1 MIGISV
7 YLSDE
12 AAEERILR
20 ASSLGINLAFT
31 SLHIPEESA
40 FSREHVG
47 HLLSIFKSEGFE
59 VFADVSKN
67 TSSFLGLDSFEELKE
82 LGVTALRLDDGFTV
96 EEMLALSQHFQIAI
110 NASTVGERELQEWTS
125 SGLETGSMV
134 AWHNFYPK
142 PETGL
147 DQDYYKKQQKLFE
160 ALDIPVYA
168 FIPGDEE
175 KRGPLYKGLPTLE
188 DHRDQNP
195 YWSAIQLRRWG
206 VQGVFIGDPGCSQEL
221 LRKLM
226 DYNQENVMELAYE
239 GGGEIEG
246 EYQLRPDPGRDV
258 YRFLDTRASHDVPPS
273 NTVERPRGT
282 ITQDNDLYGRYK
294 GEMQIVRN
302 DLEKN
307 PAVNVVGRIREEDL
321 GLLELLEPG
330 QKIRLIRV
338 IRGTD
343 LRE

>member
-12 AAEERILR
+12 GAEESILR
-20 ASSLGINLAFT
+20 ASSLGIKLAFT

-40 FSREHVG
+40 YSSEHVR
-47 HLLSIFKSEGFE
+47 HLLSIFKREGFE

-67 TSSFLGLDSFEELKE
+67 TPSFLGLSHLEELKE
-82 LGVTALRLDDGFTV
+82 LGVSALRLDDGFTA
-96 EEMLALSQHFQIAI
+96 EELVDLSRHFQIAI
-110 NASTVGERELQEWTS
+110 NASTVGERELLEWTS
-125 SGLETGSMV
+125 SGLETRNMI

-147 DQDYYKKQQKLFE
+147 DQDYFMRQQRLFG

-168 FIPGDEE
+168 FIPGDEG

-188 DHRDQNP
+188 DHRDRNP
-195 YWSAIQLRRWG
+195 YTSAIQLRHLG
-206 VQGVFIGDPGCSQEL
+206 VQGVFIGDPEWSQEL
-221 LRKLM
+221 LRKLV
-226 DYNQENVMELAYE
+226 DHDQENVMELSYD
-239 GGGEIEG
+239 GLGEMEG

-258 YRFLDTRASHDVPPS
+258 YRLLDTRKSQDVPPS

-307 PAVNVVGRIREEDL
+307 PAVNVIGRISEKDL
-321 GLLELLEPG
+321 DLLELMDPG
-330 QKIRLIRV
+330 QKIRLT
-338 IRGTD
+338 RGTD
-343 LRE
+343 LSD

>member
-1 MIGISV
+1 MK
-7 YLSDE
+7 
-12 AAEERILR
+12 
-20 ASSLGINLAFT
+20 LAFT

-40 FSREHVG
+40 YNREHVRN
-47 HLLSIFKSEGFE
+47 LLSIFQCEGFE

-67 TSSFLGLDSFEELKE
+67 TPSFLGLDSFEELKE
-82 LGVTALRLDDGFTV
+82 LGVTALRLDDGFTA
-96 EEMLALSQHFQIAI
+96 EEMVALSHHFQVAI
-110 NASTVGERELQEWTS
+110 NASTAQERELKDWMD
-125 SGLETGSMV
+125 SGLETGNMI

-147 DQDYYKKQQKLFE
+147 DQDYFMKQQKLFE

-168 FIPGDEE
+168 FIPGDDE

-195 YWSAIQLRRWG
+195 YKSAIQLRHFG

-221 LRKLM
+221 LCKLI
-226 DYNQENVMELAYE
+226 DYDKENVMEVAYE
-239 GGGEIEG
+239 GGGEMEG
-246 EYQLRPDPGRDV
+246 EYQLRPDLGRDV
-258 YRFLDTRASHDVPPS
+258 YRLLDTRKSHDVPPS
-273 NTVERPRGT
+273 NTVKRPRGT

-294 GEMQIVRN
+294 GEIQIVRN

-321 GLLELLEPG
+321 DLLELLDPG
-330 QKIRLIRV
+330 QKIRLIR
-338 IRGTD
+338 GTD
-343 LRE
+343 LS

>member
-20 ASSLGINLAFT
+20 ASSSGIKLAFT
-31 SLHIPEESA
+31 SLHIPEESVY
-40 FSREHVG
+40 SREHVS
-47 HLLSIFKSEGFE
+47 HLLSIFKRDGFE

-67 TSSFLGLDSFEELKE
+67 TPSFLGLSHLEELKE
-82 LGVTALRLDDGFTV
+82 LGVTALRLDDGFTA
-96 EEMLALSQHFQIAI
+96 EEMVTLSRHFQIAI
-110 NASTVGERELQEWTS
+110 NASTVGQRELREWTS
-125 SGLETGSMV
+125 SGLETGNMI

-147 DQDYYKKQQKLFE
+147 DQDYFMKQQRLFE

-188 DHRDQNP
+188 DHRDQNL
-195 YWSAIQLRRWG
+195 YTSALQLRHCG

-221 LRKLM
+221 LRKLA
-226 DYNQENVMELAYE
+226 DYDQENVIELSYE
-239 GGGEIEG
+239 GRGEIKG

-258 YRFLDTRASHDVPPS
+258 YRLLETRTNGDVPPS

-282 ITQDNDLYGRYK
+282 ITQDNSLYGRYK

-321 GLLELLEPG
+321 DLLELLEPG
-330 QKIRLIRV
+330 QKIRLIR
-338 IRGTD
+338 GTD
-343 LRE
+343 LSM

>member
-20 ASSLGINLAFT
+20 ASSSGIKLAFT

-40 FSREHVG
+40 YSREHVS
-47 HLLSIFKSEGFE
+47 HLLSIFKRDGFE

-67 TSSFLGLDSFEELKE
+67 TTALLGLSHLEELKE
-82 LGVTALRLDDGFTV
+82 LGVTALRLDDGFTA
-96 EEMLALSQHFQIAI
+96 EEMVTLSRHFQIAI
-110 NASTVGERELQEWTS
+110 NASTVGERELREWTS
-125 SGLETGSMV
+125 NGLETGNMI

-147 DQDYYKKQQKLFE
+147 DQDYFMKQQRLFE

-195 YWSAIQLRRWG
+195 YTSALQLRHCG

-221 LRKLM
+221 LGKLA
-226 DYNQENVMELAYE
+226 DYDQENVIELSYE
-239 GGGEIEG
+239 GLGEIEG

-258 YRFLDTRASHDVPPS
+258 YRLLETRTNGDAPPS

-282 ITQDNDLYGRYK
+282 ITQDNNLYGRYK

-302 DLEKN
+302 DRKKN

-321 GLLELLEPG
+321 DLLELLEPG
-330 QKIRLIRV
+330 QKIRLIR
-338 IRGTD
+338 GMD
-343 LRE
+343 LSM

>member
-12 AAEERILR
+12 EAEERILR
-20 ASSLGINLAFT
+20 ASLSGIKLAFT

-40 FSREHVG
+40 YSREHVSR
-47 HLLSIFKSEGFE
+47 LLSIFKREGFE

-67 TSSFLGLDSFEELKE
+67 TPSFLGLSCFKELKE
-82 LGVTALRLDDGFTV
+82 LGVTALRLDDGFTT
-96 EEMLALSQHFQIAI
+96 EEMLRLSNHFQIAI
-110 NASTVGERELQEWTS
+110 NASTVGRKELQEWIS
-125 SGLETGSMV
+125 NGLETGSMI

-147 DQDYYKKQQKLFE
+147 DQDYFKKQQKLFE

-195 YWSAIQLRRWG
+195 FVSSIQLRHWG
-206 VQGVFIGDPGCSQEL
+206 VKGVFIGDPSCSQEL

-226 DYNQENVMELAYE
+226 DYDQGNVMELSYE
-239 GGGEIEG
+239 GGGEFEE

-258 YRFLDTRASHDVPPS
+258 YRLLDTRTSHDVLPS
-273 NTVERPRGT
+273 NTAERPRGT

-302 DLEKN
+302 DMEKN
-307 PAVNVVGRIREEDL
+307 PAVNVVGRICEEDL
-321 GLLELLEPG
+321 NLLELLEPG
-330 QKIRLIRV
+330 QKIRLIR
-338 IRGTD
+338 GTD
-343 LRE
+343 LRI

>member
-20 ASSLGINLAFT
+20 ASLSGIKLAFT

-40 FSREHVG
+40 YNREHVS
-47 HLLSIFKSEGFE
+47 HLLSIFQREGFE

-67 TSSFLGLDSFEELKE
+67 TPSFLGLDSFEELKD
-82 LGVTALRLDDGFTV
+82 LGVTALRLDDGFTT
-96 EEMLALSQHFQIAI
+96 EEMMELSQHFQIAI
-110 NASTVGERELQEWTS
+110 NASTVGARELQEWIDA
-125 SGLETGSMV
+125 GLEKGSMI

-147 DQDYYKKQQKLFE
+147 GKDYFLEQQKFYE
-160 ALDIPVYA
+160 TFAIPVYA
-168 FIPGDEE
+168 FIPGDEV
-175 KRGPLYKGLPTLE
+175 KRGPLYRGLPTLE
-188 DHRDQNP
+188 GHRKQQP
-195 YWSAIQLRRWG
+195 YTSAVQLSQWG
-206 VQGVFIGDPGCSQEL
+206 VTGVFVGDPGFSQEL
-221 LRKLM
+221 LRKLA
-226 DYNQENVMELAYE
+226 DYDQENVIELSYE
-239 GGGEIEG
+239 GRGEIKG

-258 YRFLDTRASHDVPPS
+258 YRLLETRTNGDVPPS

-282 ITQDNDLYGRYK
+282 ITRDNNLYGRYK

-307 PAVNVVGRIREEDL
+307 PAVNTVGRIREEDL
-321 GLLELLEPG
+321 DLLELLEPG
-330 QKIRLIRV
+330 QKIRLIR
-338 IRGTD
+338 GTD
-343 LRE
+343 LSM

>member
-12 AAEERILR
+12 GAEVRILR
-20 ASSLGINLAFT
+20 ASSSGIKLAFT

-40 FSREHVG
+40 YSRKHVSY
-47 HLLSIFKSEGFE
+47 LLSIFQREGFE

-67 TSSFLGLDSFEELKE
+67 TPSILGLSRFEELKE
-82 LGVTALRLDDGFTV
+82 LGVTALRLDDGFTA
-96 EEMLALSQHFQIAI
+96 EEMVALSRYFQIAI
-110 NASTVGERELQEWTS
+110 NASTVVARELQEWIS
-125 SGLETGSMV
+125 SGLETGNMI

-147 DQDYYKKQQKLFE
+147 DQDYFMKQQKLFE

-168 FIPGDEE
+168 FIPGDEG

-195 YWSAIQLRRWG
+195 YTSAIQLRHCG
-206 VQGVFIGDPGCSQEL
+206 VQGVFIGDPECSQEL
-221 LRKLM
+221 LRKLV
-226 DYNQENVMELAYE
+226 DHDQENVMELSYD
-239 GGGEIEG
+239 GGGEMEG

-258 YRFLDTRASHDVPPS
+258 YRLLETRTNGDVPPS

-282 ITQDNDLYGRYK
+282 ITRDNDWYGRYK
-294 GEMQIVRN
+294 GEMQIVRKN
-302 DLEKN
+302 LEKN
-307 PAVNVVGRIREEDL
+307 PAVNVVGKIRDEDL
-321 GLLELLEPG
+321 DLLELLEPG
-330 QKIRLIRV
+330 QKIRLIR
-338 IRGTD
+338 GTD
-343 LRE
+343 LCM

>member
-12 AAEERILR
+12 GAEERILR
-20 ASSLGINLAFT
+20 ASSSGMKLAFT

-40 FSREHVG
+40 YSKEHVS
-47 HLLSIFKSEGFE
+47 HLLSIFKREGFE

-67 TSSFLGLDSFEELKE
+67 TPSFLGLSHLEELKE
-82 LGVTALRLDDGFTV
+82 LGVTALRLDDGFTTD
-96 EEMLALSQHFQIAI
+96 EMMELSRHFQIAI
-110 NASTVGERELQEWTS
+110 NASTVGARELQEWIS
-125 SGLETGSMV
+125 CGLETGSMI

-147 DQDYYKKQQKLFE
+147 DQAYFMKQQKLFE

-168 FIPGDEE
+168 FIPGDGE

-195 YWSAIQLRRWG
+195 YMSAIQLRHCG
-206 VQGVFIGDPGCSQEL
+206 IQGVFIGDPGCSQEL
-221 LRKLM
+221 MCKLVEY
-226 DYNQENVMELAYE
+226 DQEDVMELSYE
-239 GGGEIEG
+239 GSGEIEG

-258 YRFLDTRASHDVPPS
+258 YRLLETRTNGDVPPS

-282 ITQDNDLYGRYK
+282 ITRDNNLYGRYK

-307 PAVNVVGRIREEDL
+307 PAVNTVGRIRDEDL
-321 GLLELLEPG
+321 DLLELLEPG
-330 QKIRLIRV
+330 QKIRLVRV
-338 IRGTD
+338 TD
-343 LRE
+343 LSL

>member
-12 AAEERILR
+12 GAEERILH
-20 ASSLGINLAFT
+20 ASSSGIKLAFT

-40 FSREHVG
+40 YSREHVS
-47 HLLSIFKSEGFE
+47 HLLSIFKREGFE

-67 TSSFLGLDSFEELKE
+67 TPSFLGLDSFEELKD
-82 LGVTALRLDDGFTV
+82 LGVTALRLDDGFTT
-96 EEMLALSQHFQIAI
+96 EEMMELSRHFQIAI
-110 NASTVGERELQEWTS
+110 NASTVGARELQEWIDA
-125 SGLETGSMV
+125 GLETGSMI

-147 DQDYYKKQQKLFE
+147 GKDYFLEQQKFYE
-160 ALDIPVYA
+160 IFAIPVYA

-175 KRGPLYKGLPTLE
+175 KRGPLYRGLPTLE
-188 DHRDQNP
+188 GHRKQQP
-195 YWSAIQLRRWG
+195 YTSAVQLSQWG
-206 VQGVFIGDPGCSQEL
+206 VTGVFVGDPGCSQEL
-221 LRKLM
+221 LRKLA
-226 DYNQENVMELAYE
+226 DYDQGNVIELSYE
-239 GGGEIEG
+239 GRGEIKG

-258 YRFLDTRASHDVPPS
+258 YRLLETRTNGDVPPS

-282 ITQDNDLYGRYK
+282 ITQDNNLYGRYK
-294 GEMQIVRN
+294 GEMQIIRN

-321 GLLELLEPG
+321 DLLKLLEPG
-330 QKIRLIRV
+330 QKIRLIR
-338 IRGTD
+338 GTD
-343 LRE
+343 LSL

>member
-12 AAEERILR
+12 GAEERILR
-20 ASSLGINLAFT
+20 ASSLGIKLAFT
-31 SLHIPEESA
+31 SLHIPEESVY
-40 FSREHVG
+40 SREHVR
-47 HLLSIFKSEGFE
+47 HLLSIFQREGFE

-67 TSSFLGLDSFEELKE
+67 TPSFLGLDSFEELKG
-82 LGVTALRLDDGFTV
+82 LGLTALRLDDGFTA
-96 EEMLALSQHFQIAI
+96 EEMVALSHHFQIAI
-110 NASTVGERELQEWTS
+110 NASTVEERELKDWID
-125 SGLETGSMV
+125 SGLETGSMI

-147 DQDYYKKQQKLFE
+147 DRAYFMKQQRLFE
-160 ALDIPVYA
+160 AINIPVYA
-168 FIPGDEE
+168 FIPGDDE

-195 YWSAIQLRRWG
+195 FVSAIQLRYWG

-221 LRKLM
+221 LRKLA
-226 DYNQENVMELAYE
+226 DVDQENVLELSYE
-239 GGGEIEG
+239 GGVEMEG
-246 EYQLRPDPGRDV
+246 QYQLRPDPGRDV
-258 YRFLDTRASHDVPPS
+258 YRLLDTRKSHDVPPS

-282 ITQDNDLYGRYK
+282 ITQDNALYGRYK

-307 PAVNVVGRIREEDL
+307 PAVNVIGSILEKDL
-321 GLLELLEPG
+321 ELLELVEPG
-330 QKIRLIRV
+330 QKIRLM
-338 IRGTD
+338 RGTD
-343 LRE
+343 LSE

>member
-12 AAEERILR
+12 GAEERILR
-20 ASSLGINLAFT
+20 ASSLGMKLAFT

-40 FSREHVG
+40 FNREHVRN
-47 HLLSIFKSEGFE
+47 LLSIFQCEGFE

-67 TSSFLGLDSFEELKE
+67 TPSFLGLDSFEELKE
-82 LGVTALRLDDGFTV
+82 LGVTALRLDDGFTA
-96 EEMLALSQHFQIAI
+96 EEMVALSHHFQIAI
-110 NASTVGERELQEWTS
+110 NASTVQERELKDWID
-125 SGLETGSMV
+125 SGLETGSMI

-147 DQDYYKKQQKLFE
+147 DQDYFMKQQRQFE

-195 YWSAIQLRRWG
+195 YTSAIQLRHFG

-221 LRKLM
+221 LCKLM
-226 DYNQENVMELAYE
+226 DYDQENVMELAYE
-239 GGGEIEG
+239 GGGEMEG

-258 YRFLDTRASHDVPPS
+258 YRLLDTRASHDVPTS

-294 GEMQIVRN
+294 GEIQIVRN

-321 GLLELLEPG
+321 DLLELLDPG
-330 QKIRLIRV
+330 QKIRLIR
-338 IRGTD
+338 GTD
-343 LRE
+343 LS

>member
-12 AAEERILR
+12 GAEDSILR
-20 ASSLGINLAFT
+20 ASSLGIKLAFT

-40 FSREHVG
+40 YSREHVR
-47 HLLSIFKSEGFE
+47 HLLSTFQIEGFE

-67 TSSFLGLDSFEELKE
+67 TPSFLGLDSFEELKG
-82 LGVTALRLDDGFTV
+82 LGVTALRLDDGFTA
-96 EEMLALSQHFQIAI
+96 EEMVALSHHFQIAI
-110 NASTVGERELQEWTS
+110 NASTVGERELKNWID
-125 SGLETGSMV
+125 SGLETGSMI

-147 DQDYYKKQQKLFE
+147 EQAYFMKQQRLFK

-168 FIPGDEE
+168 FVPGDDE

-195 YWSAIQLRRWG
+195 YVSAIELRQWG

-221 LRKLM
+221 LRKLL
-226 DYNQENVMELAYE
+226 DVDQENVLELVYE
-239 GGGEIEG
+239 GGGEFEG

-258 YRFLDTRASHDVPPS
+258 YRLLDTRKSQDVPPS
-273 NTVERPRGT
+273 NTVKRPRGA

-294 GEMQIVRN
+294 GEMQIARN

-307 PAVNVVGRIREEDL
+307 PAVNVIGIIRDEDL
-321 GLLELLEPG
+321 DLLELMDPG
-330 QKIRLIRV
+330 QKIRLM
-338 IRGTD
+338 RGTD
-343 LRE
+343 LSE